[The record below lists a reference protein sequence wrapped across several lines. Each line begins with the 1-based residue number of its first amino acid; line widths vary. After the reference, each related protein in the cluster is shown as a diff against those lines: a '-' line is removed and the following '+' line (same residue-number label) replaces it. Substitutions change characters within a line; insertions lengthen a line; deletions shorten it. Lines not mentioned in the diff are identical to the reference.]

1 MRRFGLRAIPAFA
14 GLTYTCDATRAGPC
28 AYLNS
33 TSADWCNG
41 IRTITNRS
49 GALRMENSPD
59 VIVTAVTSD
68 PGSATRNVVRF

>member
-1 MRRFGLRAIPAFA
+1 MPAFA
-14 GLTYTCDATRAGPC
+14 GHAYPCDAARAGPC

-33 TSADWCNG
+33 TSADCYNG
-41 IRTITNRS
+41 IRTITVRS

-59 VIVTAVTSD
+59 VIVTAVTSH